1 MPFQLS
7 PGVNVTEIDLTGIV
21 PAVATSD
28 GAIAGI
34 FQWGPVGTRRLIS
47 SEADLVS
54 TFGKP
59 NSNNAETWFTA
70 ANFLSYANRLWV
82 VRGANTTSLTS
93 TVGALSAVANVGS
106 VTNVA
111 ACTVRNDT
119 VYASLD
125 GTFDTDVLYIAR
137 YPGAIGNSLKVSVCD
152 SAAAYSST
160 LAANGKSVV
169 TGSSNLDVVA
179 TTTLTLGSNAATVN
193 CIPGGTG
200 TAEDA
205 NTYATALVAN
215 LTIGDYITAGNS
227 ALGTQYLKVT
237 SISSISANSTGAY
250 FAVNFEDN
258 YRLAS
263 NFTSNGSVNSTI
275 RRNWE
280 HFNII
285 STAPGQSNYQAM
297 FGNTSAND
305 QLHIVV
311 SDEKGKFTGVP
322 GTILESYADLSIAT
336 DNKTESGAANYYKT
350 VIENNSRYIHWAN
363 DRSGATSNNS
373 TNIASS
379 TNRTPITVQF
389 ASGTD
394 GYTESTAPLGTLA
407 AAYDYFNSPENV
419 DISLIMQGKPIGGS
433 TTVNGQTIQYTQL
446 ANYIIDNIVEVRK
459 DCVLFIS
466 PDDTLVQSN
475 PGNQAQSLVNW
486 RGAIHDSSYAVM
498 DTGYKYQYDRYN
510 DVYRYIPMNGD
521 IAGLC
526 ARTDN
531 TRDPWWS
538 PAGFNRGQIKNLLR
552 LRWNPTKADRDILYK
567 NGVNPVVTFP
577 GQGTVLFGDKT
588 VQTKPSAFDH
598 INVRRLFIVLEKAI
612 ATASKFFLFEFNDEF
627 TRSQFKNLVTP
638 YLRDVQS
645 RRGITDFLVVCDA
658 TNNTAERVDRNEF
671 WGDIYIK
678 PARSINFI
686 QLNFVAVRSGVQ
698 FSEIVGKF

>member
-34 FQWGPVGTRRLIS
+34 FQWGPVGARRLVS
-47 SEADLVS
+47 SEADLV
-54 TFGKP
+54 TLFGKP
-59 NSNNAETWFTA
+59 NANNAETWFTA
-70 ANFLSYANRLWV
+70 ANFLSYTNRLWV
-82 VRGANTTSLTS
+82 VRAANTTSLTS
-93 TVGALSAVANVGS
+93 TVGALSAIANVGS

-111 ACTVRNDT
+111 AQTVKNDT
-119 VYASLD
+119 FYPTLD
-125 GTFDTDVLYIAR
+125 GTFDADVYYVAR

-152 SAAAYSST
+152 SAAAYSSN
-160 LAANGKSVV
+160 LYANGKL
-169 TGSSNLDVVA
+169 SSANLDVVA
-179 TTTLTLGSNAATVN
+179 TTTFTLGSNVVTVN

-200 TAEDA
+200 SAGDA
-205 NTYATALVAN
+205 NTYTHALVAN
-215 LTIGDYITAGNS
+215 LTIGDYLTAGNS
-227 ALGTQYLKVT
+227 ALGTQYVQV
-237 SISSISANSTGAY
+237 SGISSITSNSTGSY
-250 FAVNFEDN
+250 FAINLEEP
-258 YRLAS
+258 YRLAY
-263 NFTSNGSVNSTI
+263 NFTSNGTVNSVL

-280 HFNII
+280 YFNSI
-285 STAPGQSNYQAM
+285 SSAPGQSNYQAM

-311 SDEKGKFTGVP
+311 SDENGAFTGVP
-322 GTILESYADLSIAT
+322 GTILESYADLSFAT
-336 DNKTESGAANYYKT
+336 DSKTDTGATNYYKT
-350 VIENNSRYIHWAN
+350 VIENNSKYIHWTQ
-363 DRSGATSNNS
+363 DRSGTTSNTS
-373 TNIASS
+373 INISSS
-379 TNRTPITVQF
+379 TNQTPFTLSF
-389 ASGTD
+389 NSGTD
-394 GYTESTAPLGTLA
+394 GYTEATAPLGTIA
-407 AAYDYFNSPENV
+407 SGYDYFNSAENV
-419 DISLIMQGKPIGGS
+419 DISLIMQGKPIAGS
-433 TTVNGQTIQYTQL
+433 TSVNGQTINNTQL

-475 PGNQAQSLVNW
+475 PGNQAQSIVNW

-498 DTGYKYQYDRYN
+498 DTGYKYMYDRYN
-510 DVYRYIPMNGD
+510 DVYRYVPMNGD

-612 ATASKFFLFEFNDEF
+612 STASKFFLFEFNDEF
-627 TRSQFKNLVTP
+627 TRAQFKNLVTP
-638 YLRDVQS
+638 YLRDVQG

-658 TNNTAERVDRNEF
+658 TNNTPERVDRNEF